1 MHMSDNNPC
10 ANYSSVWSPR
20 AQQDALAA
28 SASFVKITNI
38 DRKHRVEVSQNTTDK
53 NNIILNTIQD
63 SVNDMLI
70 KLSCLMSSTT
80 SY

>member
-38 DRKHRVEVSQNTTDK
+38 DRKHRVEDHTLVVAHGGKQQVICAFQAHYPPDHH
-53 NNIILNTIQD
+53 IEPHLD
-63 SVNDMLI
+63 P
-70 KLSCLMSSTT
+70 
-80 SY
+80 